1 VAGDP
6 QMRASDA
13 DRDRATALL
22 REHHAAGRLTAEEFQ
37 ERMDQALE
45 ARTLGQLD
53 ALMTDL
59 PAIDLHR
66 LPGESV
72 SRVRPGSRSA
82 RWPAATGGPVARRPP
97 RSGGAG
103 IVLVAGV
110 IVAAYL
116 ALGLAA
122 GIWWI
127 PWWLLVFIPLVL
139 RRRRP

>member
-13 DRDRATALL
+13 DRDRAAALL

-37 ERMDQALE
+37 ERMDQAME

-59 PAIDLHR
+59 PAIDLNR

-72 SRVRPGSRSA
+72 ARGRPGPPMWTA
-82 RWPAATGGPVARRPP
+82 GGGGPASRRPGP
-97 RSGGAG
+97 GAPA
-103 IVLVAGV
+103 VVAVAGV

-116 ALGLAA
+116 VLGLVA

-127 PWWLLVFIPLVL
+127 PWWLLVFIIPMVL
-139 RRRRP
+139 RRRRR

>member
-13 DRDRATALL
+13 DRDRVAALL

-37 ERMDQALE
+37 ERMDQAME

-59 PAIDLHR
+59 PAIDLNR

-72 SRVRPGSRSA
+72 ARGRPGPQTPM
-82 RWPAATGGPVARRPP
+82 WPAGAGGPAARRPGP
-97 RSGGAG
+97 GAPA
-103 IVLVAGV
+103 VVAVAGV

-116 ALGLAA
+116 VFGLVA

-127 PWWLLVFIPLVL
+127 PWWLLIFIPIVL
-139 RRRRP
+139 RRRRL